1 MNQRC
6 LLTGDAKII
15 VEYRGERERSSKM
28 SQTDPT
34 PVDPNQGISLAAA
47 EEQNKQIMKAF
58 GQLLERIAPWLLE
71 FGSWIFGG
79 LIAFTL
85 FVMASLFTIGPV
97 DPTIIVSTAAFAFAL
112 PLNVTGLFLLRL
124 AKDLKNVGL
133 EEEFAQ
139 ALQDVDFNVGEQVA
153 SPKTLESLRRRRTEF
168 FLAYSLGILA
178 LSVLLTLTGLIAVL
192 WYMAWWIGVMF
203 FVGVIISLV
212 IVIVAFV
219 TSQPP
224 ESPEEKERKRR
235 YREELT
241 RQAKEQKKRYREELT
256 RQAKEQDQENEERA

>member
-1 MNQRC
+1 
-6 LLTGDAKII
+6 
-15 VEYRGERERSSKM
+15 M

-34 PVDPNQGISLAAA
+34 PVDPNQKISLAAA
-47 EEQNKQIMKAF
+47 EEQNKLIMKAF
-58 GQLLERIAPWLLE
+58 GQLVERFAPWLLE

-79 LIAFTL
+79 FIALTL
-85 FVMASLFTIGPV
+85 FVIASLFTIGPV
-97 DPTIIVSTAAFAFAL
+97 DPTITVSTAAFAFAL

-124 AKDLKNVGL
+124 GKDLKQVGF

-139 ALQDVDFNVGEQVA
+139 AFQDVDFTVGEQVT
-153 SPKTLESLRRRRTEF
+153 SPKNLESLRKRRTGF

-178 LSVLLTLTGLIAVL
+178 LSVLLILTGMIAVL
-192 WYMAWWIGVMF
+192 WYMAWWIGVVF
-203 FVGVIISLV
+203 FVMVIISLI

-241 RQAKEQKKRYREELT
+241 RQAKERKRRYREELS
-256 RQAKEQDQENEERA
+256 RQAKEQDQKNEERA